1 MREILSHFQ
10 YLSPPQLWEC
20 RGTPHALHERWGV
33 GFFVCID
40 KLPIFKFMLHNQL
53 QLPHCQPLSLLSVKT
68 FEC

>member
-33 GFFVCID
+33 DVD
-40 KLPIFKFMLHNQL
+40 QKFQIAHLIL
-53 QLPHCQPLSLLSVKT
+53 IW
-68 FEC
+68 

>member
-33 GFFVCID
+33 EQNTLTHTREISTGSRHFSFDVLTEFF
-40 KLPIFKFMLHNQL
+40 
-53 QLPHCQPLSLLSVKT
+53 
-68 FEC
+68 